1 MIKEYRLTVPQNNFI
16 CTIPF
21 KGCKVE
27 AKFEHGNVA
36 KGINA
41 KLTTNDPFVQRAV
54 EASDMYG
61 KLFVLS
67 GTVKEPGDDAVP
79 TKKTTPAKT
88 TATPAKGGGKGAGK
102 KNEPKPEPTPEPAAD
117 GDDGNKM
124 EFQSVA
130 DAIVYINTTYG
141 EEIHTKPEAI
151 AYLEGQGIKATII
164 E

>member
-79 TKKTTPAKT
+79 TKKAPAKT
-88 TATPAKGGGKGAGK
+88 PAAPAKTGAKGSGK
-102 KNEPKPEPTPEPAAD
+102 KNEPKSEPTPEPTADNAA
-117 GDDGNKM
+117 NKM

-130 DAIVYINTTYG
+130 EAIVYISSTYG
-141 EEIHTKPEAI
+141 EEVHSKPEAI
-151 AYLEGQGIKATII
+151 AYLEDQGIKATII